1 MPQMMTPP
9 MLSHRWF
16 ACSVVFVS
24 PARVEEAVS
33 EGVTEVWMSSEDTG
47 AYGIDLGI
55 R

>member
-1 MPQMMTPP
+1 MVC
-9 MLSHRWF
+9 LF
-16 ACSVVFVS
+16 CCVVS